1 MNRRSFI
8 KIMGT
13 GAVVAAATPMVI
25 GQFSSDEVA
34 DIRPSLT
41 QPNIL
46 KTLISYAMLCP
57 NPHNKQPWKV
67 ELLSANTVRLYV
79 DEERLL
85 LETDPIHRQIHIGQG
100 TFIESMV
107 IAASHFGLR
116 GEVSYFPMGEYSNTT
131 LEALPVA
138 DIQFFEDATVKQDPL
153 FAHLVAR
160 QSNKTPYQ
168 LDKLSESQKVA
179 ILSLTDD
186 TDFGLQLVEDE
197 KGRTAMADYLV
208 KAMEIEESNANRSLE
223 TIAMFRFNDDEM
235 KKYRDGFGLA
245 QNGVTGVKK
254 ALAETF
260 FLSREKAEADPA
272 AFGKE
277 GVKSVKNVVA
287 NNQHYAMLISPDNS
301 RATQVKIGRLYNRIN
316 LLATSLGIAQHPMS
330 QILQEYD
337 DMLDLQSSFKQDFN
351 VPESHTVQML
361 FRLGVAS
368 STPPSP
374 RRAVSDIIL

>member
-1 MNRRSFI
+1 MNRRGFI

-13 GAVVAAATPMVI
+13 GAVVVAATPMVM

-67 ELLSANTVRLYV
+67 ELLTANTVRLYV

-85 LETDPIHRQIHIGQG
+85 PETDPIHRQIHIGQG

-107 IAASHFGLR
+107 IAASHYGLR
-116 GEVSYFPMGEYSNTT
+116 GEVNYFPLGEYSNTT

-138 DIQFFEDATVKQDPL
+138 DIQFFDDTTVKQDPL
-153 FAHLVAR
+153 FSQLVTR

-168 LDKLSESQKVA
+168 LDKLSDSQIA
-179 ILSLTDD
+179 AMFALTDD
-186 TDFGLQLVEDE
+186 TDYGLKLVEDD
-197 KGRTAMADYLV
+197 KGRSAMADYLV

-223 TIAMFRFNDDEM
+223 TIAMFRFNDEEV

-254 ALAETF
+254 ALAEAF
-260 FLSREKAEADPA
+260 FLSRDKAEADPA

-301 RATQVKIGRLYNRIN
+301 RTTQVKIGRLYNRIN

-337 DMLDLQSSFKQDFN
+337 DMLELQSSFKLDYN

-374 RRAVSDIIL
+374 RRAVNDIVI

>member
-13 GAVVAAATPMVI
+13 GAVVVAATPIVV
-25 GQFSSDEVA
+25 GQFSKENTA
-34 DIRPSLT
+34 DLRPSLS

-67 ELLSANTVRLYV
+67 ELASANTVRLYV

-85 LETDPIHRQIHIGQG
+85 PETDPIHRQIHIGQG

-107 IAASHFGLR
+107 VAASHFGLR
-116 GEVSYFPMGEYSNTT
+116 GKVNYFPMGEYSNTT
-131 LEALPVA
+131 IEALPVA
-138 DIQFFEDATVKQDPL
+138 DIQFFEDPTIQQDPL
-153 FAHLVAR
+153 FVHLVTR

-168 LDKLSESQKVA
+168 LDKLTEEQKSA
-179 ILSLTDD
+179 ILSLAVGTDY
-186 TDFGLQLVEDE
+186 GLQMVEDE
-197 KGRTAMADYLV
+197 QGCSSMASYLV
-208 KAMEIEESNANRSLE
+208 KAMEIEESNTNRSLE
-223 TIAMFRFNDDEM
+223 TIAMFRFNDDEV

-245 QNGVTGVKK
+245 QNGVTGIKK
-254 ALAETF
+254 ALVETF
-260 FLSREKAEADPA
+260 IVSRDQAEANPA

-287 NNQHYAMLISPDNS
+287 NNQHYAMLSSTDNS
-301 RATQVKIGRLYNRIN
+301 RTTQVEIGRLYSRIN
-316 LLATSLGIAQHPMS
+316 LIVTSLGLAQHPMS

-337 DMLDLQSSFKQDFN
+337 DMLAIQKEFKQRFD

-361 FRLGVAS
+361 FRLGVAA

-374 RRAVSDIIL
+374 RRAVNDILV